1 MLGALDTAD
10 ERAKFFKNLTNVLV
24 YGEGDGSSLDLKVSD
39 EKSGALTFVFSVF
52 NFENGKFT
60 GKYDIR
66 FPICENCASVRA
78 KCEKALATVGLS
90 ITDFKGKEP
99 HYVDEN
105 SEFVQALLSVYTE
118 MTNKPGYCIAIG
130 GGTYVHEIPGGV
142 AFGAEFK
149 GEDAHIHG
157 ADEFISL
164 ENLITNAKI
173 FAEAILR
180 ICK

>member
-1 MLGALDTAD
+1 M
-10 ERAKFFKNLTNVLV
+10 
-24 YGEGDGSSLDLKVSD
+24 
-39 EKSGALTFVFSVF
+39 
-52 NFENGKFT
+52 
-60 GKYDIR
+60 
-66 FPICENCASVRA
+66 
-78 KCEKALATVGLS
+78 
-90 ITDFKGKEP
+90 
-99 HYVDEN
+99 
-105 SEFVQALLSVYTE
+105 QALLSVYTE